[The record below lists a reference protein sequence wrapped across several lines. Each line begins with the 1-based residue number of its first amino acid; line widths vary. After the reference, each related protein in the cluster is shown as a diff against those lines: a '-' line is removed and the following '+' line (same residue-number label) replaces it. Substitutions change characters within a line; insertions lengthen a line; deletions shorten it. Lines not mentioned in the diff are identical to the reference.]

1 MFNRTGEEMTIE
13 ETEKVEID
21 LDIESSLE
29 VLTLE
34 EIDEMVDD
42 LLGEDSLT
50 TYINRLEEMEI
61 Y

>member
-1 MFNRTGEEMTIE
+1 MT
-13 ETEKVEID
+13 TEKIEID
-21 LDIESSLE
+21 LDIDSSLE

-50 TYINRLEEMEI
+50 TYINRLEEMEN